1 MNQQADNTTDQ
12 FEREVDCPTCEDEPI
27 KLRAW
32 ASLDGVDRMEV
43 ESIAQLSGADVRL
56 LAQYCEGSIEGA
68 CGPCA
73 PGQLAHERLAA
84 LGGAAPGMP
93 EVPRGRLADNSGVA
107 GFRYNCTEKG
117 GKTGSPRLR
126 PVTALR

>member
-1 MNQQADNTTDQ
+1 MNQQADQTSDQ
-12 FEREVDCPTCEDEPI
+12 FEREIDCPTCEREGT

-32 ASLDGVDRMEV
+32 ARLDGLDRLEV
-43 ESIAQLSGADVRL
+43 ESIAQLSDADVRL
-56 LAQYCEGSIEGA
+56 LAHYGEGGIDGA

-73 PGQLAHERLAA
+73 SGQSAHERLAA

-107 GFRYNCTEKG
+107 GFKFKDPGN
-117 GKTGSPRLR
+117 GKKQTGNG
-126 PVTALR
+126 